1 MRFARILAPAF
12 VLAALATGPL
22 LAQQAAPSK
31 DDVAAIA
38 ACLKEVDAEYDKYE
52 KLSEQARQKAE
63 EPSDASSCI
72 GTVSSVCQEKITGDE
87 NKGLASCNGRETA
100 VWQQIMES
108 RVAAYIKEAKPN
120 EAEAMKKVQAAWT
133 AYRDARCN
141 YAAIDNT
148 DAAAAAALTSACMLE
163 QTASQALWIDSRE
176 N

>member
-1 MRFARILAPAF
+1 MRFARALAPAL
-12 VLAALATGPL
+12 VLAAIVTVPLA
-22 LAQQAAPSK
+22 AQQAAPSK

-38 ACLKEVDAEYDKYE
+38 ACLKEVQIEYDKYE

-72 GTVSSVCQEKITGDE
+72 GVVSSACQEKISGDE
-87 NKGLASCNGRETA
+87 NKGLAACNGRETA
-100 VWQQIMES
+100 VWKQIMES
-108 RVAAYIKEAKPN
+108 RVEAYLKEAKPH
-120 EAEAMKKVQAAWT
+120 EAEAMKKVQAAWAT
-133 AYRDARCN
+133 YRDARCN

-148 DAAAAAALTSACMLE
+148 EAGAAAALISACMLE